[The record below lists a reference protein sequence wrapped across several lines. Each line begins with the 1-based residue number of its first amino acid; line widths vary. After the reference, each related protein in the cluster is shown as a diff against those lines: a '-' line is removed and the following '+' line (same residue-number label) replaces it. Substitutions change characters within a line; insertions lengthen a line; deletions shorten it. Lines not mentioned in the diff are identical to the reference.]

1 MNLYDITSEDFLNS
15 FNERDIQLK
24 IDNCISPP
32 EKNQKVMVVD
42 IDDVICDFR
51 KHFNHWLYKK
61 YNIFID
67 PNSTS
72 YYSSKEVKDHGY
84 SPEGVFEEFINQN
97 ELLNIPVIPQMIQF
111 LNLAKKL
118 HLKELAE
125 EIFQKKAKLCG
136 LDFYY
141 NPRSEDPVL
150 DWHCDT
156 SYSGKKIV
164 EKFIHPKN
172 YSIKFFF
179 YLTDVSKDNG
189 CLSYI
194 PGSNRIAYAIKK
206 GVFEGNIKYTPYW
219 SLKDF
224 RKTIQIKSNYEYIK
238 KITGEKDLS
247 EFLNRTSFAENQK
260 AENYSFDHE
269 MKKGGAVIFD
279 EAGIHRG
286 SRTRLNDR
294 VALRF
299 FYKQIY

>member
-1 MNLYDITSEDFLNS
+1 MTDLAEKVRNYGIASKDNWLSSIDEEQARKIIMTLKPAKGAKKSWCSINYKSHLIKLIKLDFKTLSRS
-15 FNERDIQLK
+15 F
-24 IDNCISPP
+24 
-32 EKNQKVMVVD
+32 
-42 IDDVICDFR
+42 F
-51 KHFNHWLYKK
+51 
-61 YNIFID
+61 
-67 PNSTS
+67 
-72 YYSSKEVKDHGY
+72 
-84 SPEGVFEEFINQN
+84 
-97 ELLNIPVIPQMIQF
+97 F

-136 LDFYY
+136 IDFYY